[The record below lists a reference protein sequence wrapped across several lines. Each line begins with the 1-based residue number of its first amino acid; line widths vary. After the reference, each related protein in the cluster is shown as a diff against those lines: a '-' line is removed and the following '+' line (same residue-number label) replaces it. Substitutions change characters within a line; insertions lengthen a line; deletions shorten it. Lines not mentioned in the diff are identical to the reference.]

1 MAAAAAV
8 GYYDL
13 CRGCP
18 IERNGAKLDHRHDDE
33 SADDAV
39 KLGNHAWERGGGR
52 GLVYYLR
59 AAHGSV
65 AEAFTAGRVSK
76 YLLRSDAR

>member
-39 KLGNHAWERGGGR
+39 KLGNHAWEPGGGEGA
-52 GLVYYLR
+52 GLLLGGGAR
-59 AAHGSV
+59 KCGGSIYSR
-65 AEAFTAGRVSK
+65 ESQ
-76 YLLRSDAR
+76 